1 MMSQHK
7 GVGVPGPGSVGEASL
22 DAPAPSRKA
31 KKPKKRKVGGIED
44 GCWDM
49 TSFDKSRSS
58 HRENAK
64 MTLSFAL
71 SQEPSSAAG
80 KEDAG
85 GRKKARKP
93 QRGRDGLT
101 PAQQA
106 VQEQMRKA
114 LEEDKYSAV
123 GSIVDV
129 ESDDDDPPTY
139 RGMPVRVDKAAIQQA
154 IRKHNL
160 YERLGVVPATGAGT
174 NGYSTYYQDDAD
186 DEEHPEK
193 TSEQISTNRK
203 GTKKNKKGKGE
214 SARVVQKD
222 MMDAPAGFR
231 DPLSLDNA
239 DDMYLDRD
247 ASIFGTTT
255 GSSSNSTWVEC
266 DKCK

>member
-1 MMSQHK
+1 M
-7 GVGVPGPGSVGEASL
+7 A
-22 DAPAPSRKA
+22 
-31 KKPKKRKVGGIED
+31 
-44 GCWDM
+44 
-49 TSFDKSRSS
+49 
-58 HRENAK
+58 
-64 MTLSFAL
+64 LSFAL

-193 TSEQISTNRK
+193 ASEQISTNRK
-203 GTKKNKKGKGE
+203 PKKKKGKGE

>member
-1 MMSQHK
+1 MMSHGK
-7 GVGVPGPGSVGEASL
+7 GAPSQGSVGESSF
-22 DAPAPSRKA
+22 DAPAQSRKT
-31 KKPKKRKVGGIED
+31 KKPKKRKVGGRIWFLVNLLD
-44 GCWDM
+44 HVL
-49 TSFDKSRSS
+49 T
-58 HRENAK
+58 AK
-64 MTLSFAL
+64 MLVVAC
-71 SQEPSSAAG
+71 SQESVMG

-129 ESDDDDPPTY
+129 ESDDDETPTY

-160 YERLGVVPATGAGT
+160 YERLGVVPSTAVGT
-174 NGYSTYYQDDAD
+174 NSYSSYYQEDPD
-186 DEEHPEK
+186 DEDHPEK
-193 TSEQISTNRK
+193 TEQINTNRK
-203 GTKKNKKGKGE
+203 INKKKKGKRDN
-214 SARVVQKD
+214 SRVIQKD
-222 MMDAPAGFR
+222 VMETPAGFR

-239 DDMYLDRD
+239 DDMHQDRD

-255 GSSSNSTWVEC
+255 GSNSNSTWVEC